1 MRPNLFPQVTM
12 SNYNERWLKV
22 TLCRIGGANP
32 EKQFDATA
40 MPSYLRRVKNVS
52 EDLFGIRAE
61 WILLAGLASQ
71 VAANIVTW
79 RAEIPKRNRGR
90 QTCFVWLGCVTVAVS
105 FPFKGT
111 KLSIELMNIYH
122 HYYYLLIDF
131 ISRSYLSR
139 AGRLK
144 TRNLTLTTYVC
155 ITTFCIKSTSVWIPE
170 FPAQTEFVVFF
181 CWRWVI

>member
-12 SNYNERWLKV
+12 SNYNEGWLKV

-32 EKQFDATA
+32 EKQFDATS

-61 WILLAGLASQ
+61 WILLAGLAWQ

-122 HYYYLLIDF
+122 HYYLSTYWLYQSLIF
-131 ISRSYLSR
+131 IS
-139 AGRLK
+139 GRPIEDPKFDSHYICMYNNIL
-144 TRNLTLTTYVC
+144 Y
-155 ITTFCIKSTSVWIPE
+155 
-170 FPAQTEFVVFF
+170 
-181 CWRWVI
+181 